1 MKSHNNNDPVWLR
14 RMLATAG
21 CAAMLVASPLALA
34 QDTNGSASTGSASKK
49 GMDRQ
54 SDMQMKSMPADMHK
68 AMESSDMQM
77 KSMKMTGDVDRD
89 YAMMM
94 RTHHQGAV
102 DMSKVLIAN
111 GRDPEMKRMARKIM
125 SNNEKEIAQF
135 DQWLNKQKDAKGTV
149 DQTRKTMP

>member
-1 MKSHNNNDPVWLR
+1 MKSHHNIDIASLL
-14 RMLATAG
+14 RMLGVAVF
-21 CAAMLVASPLALA
+21 AAMLGVSPLALA
-34 QDTNGSASTGSASKK
+34 QDTNGAASTGSAAKK
-49 GMDRQ
+49 GMDKQ

-94 RTHHQGAV
+94 RAHHQGAV
-102 DMSKVLIAN
+102 DMSKALIAN
-111 GRDPEMKRMARKIM
+111 GKDPEMKRMARKIM

-135 DQWLNKQKDAKGTV
+135 DQWLNKQKSAK
-149 DQTRKTMP
+149 